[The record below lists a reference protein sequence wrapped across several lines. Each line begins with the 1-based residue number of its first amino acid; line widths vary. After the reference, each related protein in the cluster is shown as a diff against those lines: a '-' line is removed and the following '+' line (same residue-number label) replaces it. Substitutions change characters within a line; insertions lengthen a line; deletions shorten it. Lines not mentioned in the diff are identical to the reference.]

1 MPGPTRSRRPR
12 RCCAASNSSSSSTRS
27 NGTCRIASGRARHE
41 KAQGISMRVGLVSPY
56 DFASPGG
63 VNDHVRHL
71 AQHLTETGHEA
82 RIFAPSSRADVGFDK
97 ARFYRIGTPIAIPAN
112 DSVARI
118 TLSFHLANEVAA
130 IVADERFDVLHSH
143 EPLMPALPITML
155 RMSTTANV
163 GTFHAFARSNVGYF
177 CARPLL
183 QPYLAHLHRGIAVSE
198 PARAFVQRY
207 FPDFPLRVIPNGV
220 DLNVYRPGLAPIR
233 HLRDE
238 NLNVLFV
245 GRLEKRKGLGDLLRA
260 YRAMNMRVPQTRLII
275 VGDGPLRGRV
285 ESYVARHR
293 LANVVLA
300 GYVPESVKPRY
311 YNSADIFCA
320 PATGAESFG
329 VVLLE
334 ALASGL
340 PVVATEEPGYM
351 SVLESGR
358 DSVTVQPNN
367 WRELAASLVILA
379 RDADLRRR
387 LSDYALQK
395 ARRYSWDLVASEVV
409 EVYEDA
415 RRALAAHPAKTMEV
429 SSVHHAV

>member
-1 MPGPTRSRRPR
+1 
-12 RCCAASNSSSSSTRS
+12 
-27 NGTCRIASGRARHE
+27 
-41 KAQGISMRVGLVSPY
+41 MRVGLVSPY

-71 AQHLTETGHEA
+71 AVELQALGHES
-82 RIFAPSSRADVGFDK
+82 RIFAPSSRTDVGFDA
-97 ARFYRIGTPIAIPAN
+97 ARFYRIGTPIAIPVN

-118 TLSFHLANEVAA
+118 TLSFHLANEVAS
-130 IVADERFDVLHSH
+130 IVADEGFDVLHFH

-177 CARPLL
+177 YGRPLL

-220 DLNVYRPGLAPIR
+220 DLNVYRSGLAPIR

-260 YRAMNMRVPQTRLII
+260 YRAMVSRLPHSRLII
-275 VGDGPLRGRV
+275 VGDGPLRSRV
-285 ESYVARHR
+285 ESYVARNR
-293 LANVVLA
+293 LPNVVLA

-311 YNSADIFCA
+311 YNTADIFCA

-329 VVLLE
+329 IVLLE

-340 PVVATEEPGYM
+340 PVVATEVPGYM
-351 SVLESGR
+351 SVLEPGR
-358 DSVTVQPNN
+358 DSITVPPKN

-379 RDADLRRR
+379 RDRELRAR
-387 LSDYALQK
+387 LAQYGLQK
-395 ARRYSWDLVASEVV
+395 ARRYSWDLVAAEVV
-409 EVYEDA
+409 AVYHEA
-415 RRALAAHPAKTMEV
+415 RKALAAQPARQLEV
-429 SSVHHAV
+429 SGVHNAV

>member
-1 MPGPTRSRRPR
+1 M
-12 RCCAASNSSSSSTRS
+12 
-27 NGTCRIASGRARHE
+27 
-41 KAQGISMRVGLVSPY
+41 QGLYMRVGLVSPY

-71 AQHLTETGHEA
+71 ARHLTETGHEA

-118 TLSFHLANEVAA
+118 TLSFHLANQVAA
-130 IVADERFDVLHSH
+130 IIADEHFDVLHFH

-177 CARPLL
+177 YGRPLL
-183 QPYLAHLHRGIAVSE
+183 QPYLKHLHRAIAVSE
-198 PARAFVQRY
+198 PARAFVTKY
-207 FPDFPLRVIPNGV
+207 FQDFPMRVIPNGV
-220 DLNVYRPGLAPIR
+220 DLDVYNPDVTPIR
-233 HLRDE
+233 HLRDD
-238 NLNVLFV
+238 NLNILFV

-260 YRAMNMRVPQTRLII
+260 YRAMISRIPQARLII
-275 VGDGPLRGRV
+275 VGDGPLRGRA
-285 ESYVARHR
+285 ESYIARHR
-293 LANVVLA
+293 LSNVVMA
-300 GYVPESVKPRY
+300 GYVPETVKPRY
-311 YNSADIFCA
+311 YTSADIFCA

-329 VVLLE
+329 IVLLE

-340 PVVATEEPGYM
+340 PVVATEVPGYM

-358 DSVTVQPNN
+358 DSITVPPKN

-379 RDADLRRR
+379 RDPELRSRM
-387 LSDYALQK
+387 SDYARHK
-395 ARRYSWDLVASEVV
+395 ARRYAWGVVASEIVG
-409 EVYEDA
+409 VYQEA
-415 RRALAAHPAKTMEV
+415 RRALAAQPAAALEV
-429 SSVHHAV
+429 SRVHNAV

>member
-1 MPGPTRSRRPR
+1 M
-12 RCCAASNSSSSSTRS
+12 
-27 NGTCRIASGRARHE
+27 
-41 KAQGISMRVGLVSPY
+41 KVGLVSPY

-71 AQHLTETGHEA
+71 AVRLQQLGHEA
-82 RIFAPSSRADVGFDK
+82 RIFAPSSRSDVGFDSAK
-97 ARFYRIGTPIAIPAN
+97 FYRIGTPIAIRVN

-118 TLSFHLANEVAA
+118 TLSFHLANRVAA
-130 IVADERFDVLHSH
+130 IVNEERFDVLHFH

-163 GTFHAFARSNVGYF
+163 GTFHAFATSNVGYF
-177 CARPLL
+177 YGRPFL
-183 QPYLAHLHRGIAVSE
+183 QPYLAHLNRAIAVSE
-198 PARAFVQRY
+198 PARAFVNRY
-207 FPDFPLRVIPNGV
+207 FPDFPLRVIPNGI
-220 DLNVYRPGLAPIR
+220 DLSVYRPGLAPIR
-233 HLRDE
+233 HLRDD
-238 NLNVLFV
+238 NLNILFV

-260 YRAMNMRVPQTRLII
+260 YRAMHPRVTRVRLII

-293 LANVVLA
+293 LPNVVLA

-311 YNSADIFCA
+311 YDSADIFCA

-329 VVLLE
+329 IVLLE

-340 PVVATEEPGYM
+340 PVVATEVPGYM
-351 SVLESGR
+351 SVLEPGR
-358 DSVTVQPNN
+358 DSVTVQPKN

-387 LSDYALQK
+387 MSEYALHK
-395 ARRYSWDLVASEVV
+395 AARYSWENVGSEVV
-409 EVYEDA
+409 NVYQEA
-415 RRALAAHPAKTMEV
+415 LKAFAASPARALEV
-429 SSVHHAV
+429 SGVHHAV